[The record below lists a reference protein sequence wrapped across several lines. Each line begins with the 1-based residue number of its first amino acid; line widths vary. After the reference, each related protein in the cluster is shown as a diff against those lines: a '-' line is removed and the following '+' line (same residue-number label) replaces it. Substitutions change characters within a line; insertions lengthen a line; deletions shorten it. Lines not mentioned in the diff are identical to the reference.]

1 MPWHVARTQQCPVSK
16 PWGVINNAT
25 GRAENRC
32 HASQEAARRQM
43 AALYNA
49 EPTARSGR
57 MGQSKA
63 LQRVEIK
70 NAAKGEVSAVFA
82 TLNVV
87 DGDDD
92 VTPNGAF
99 EDGAEVVISS
109 YQHTSWGGALP
120 VGKGTIRETK
130 SEAILDGQFF
140 MDTQVGRDTFTVVK
154 QLGARQQWSY
164 GYDVLESDRGKFDGR
179 DVRFLKKLKV
189 HEVSPVL
196 VGSGVNTRTLAVKA
210 LMESGYDAHEATRLV
225 ERTMVSEYK
234 AAIKPH
240 ETPVVAKAWHGAL
253 AVAELPDDASI
264 ADLRGVFA
272 WCDPNGDPEVKASYR
287 FPHHTEP
294 GGEANLRACTTH
306 IVTLNNGKSGI
317 VDSDRRGVYNHLAA
331 HLQDGDREP
340 PELRADGDSTAMK
353 FTEEAAAVMAGV
365 SALLD
370 RASDVMA
377 LRAPKGK
384 SLASASIDL
393 LEWLY
398 DDLRRLRTVLDS
410 PQDDAA
416 REYARFVQSIRHQE
430 SA

>member
-1 MPWHVARTQQCPVSK
+1 MPWRVGRSDRCPASR
-16 PWGVINNAT
+16 PWAVTNQSSGTVE
-25 GRAENRC
+25 GC
-32 HASQEAARRQM
+32 HASEAAARRQM
-43 AALYNA
+43 AALYAN
-49 EPTARSGR
+49 EPSARSGR
-57 MGQSKA
+57 MGQSKT

-70 NAAKGEVSAVFA
+70 NADRGEVSAVFA
-82 TLNVV
+82 TLNVKDA
-87 DGDDD
+87 DGD

-120 VGKGTIRETK
+120 VGKGRIRETK
-130 SEAILDGQFF
+130 AEAVLDGRFF

-154 QLGARQQWSY
+154 QLGGRQEWSY
-164 GYDVLESDRGKFDGR
+164 GYDVLDSDRGKFGGE

-196 VGSGVNTRTLAVKA
+196 VGAGVNTRTLAVKA
-210 LMESGYDAHEATRLV
+210 LMEGGYDAHDATRLV

-240 ETPVVAKAWHGAL
+240 ETPVVAKAWQGART
-253 AVAELPDDASI
+253 VADLPDDASI
-264 ADLRGVFA
+264 ADLRAVFA
-272 WCDPNGDPEVKASYR
+272 WCDPDGDPEAKAAYR
-287 FPHHTEP
+287 FPHHDGP
-294 GGEANLRACTTH
+294 GAEANLRACTTH
-306 IVTLNNGKSGI
+306 IVYLNSGKSGI

-340 PELRADGDSTAMK
+340 PELRAADDNTSMK
-353 FTEEAAAVMAGV
+353 FTDEAAAVMAGV

-370 RASDVMA
+370 RASEVMA

-384 SLASASIDL
+384 SLASASVDL

-416 REYARFVQSIRHQE
+416 REYARFVSSIRQQE
-430 SA
+430 SV